1 MSHFTKQAIKESFL
15 KIAAKKPIRKITVRD
30 VVEDCGLNRN
40 TFYYYFSDIYALLED
55 LLVSETER
63 AVRACRETE
72 SIGEGFAVLFGW
84 IEENYD
90 AFRNIYTEIGR
101 DSVEYVISKVFD
113 REILAYVKRCAK
125 GIYVNGT
132 DLLLVTGVIRS
143 IYFGALSDHLRHN
156 MHMDPRAYAMRVERM
171 FKNSIPE
178 SLQVA
183 ATLPPPETE
192 EEKS

>member
-1 MSHFTKQAIKESFL
+1 MSRFTKQAIKESFL

-55 LLVSETER
+55 LLVTETER
-63 AVRACRETE
+63 AVRTCRETE

-90 AFRNIYTEIGR
+90 AFRNIYAEIGR
-101 DSVEYVISKVFD
+101 DSVEYAISKVFD
-113 REILAYVKRCAK
+113 REILAYVKKHAK
-125 GIYVNGT
+125 GIPVSET
-132 DLLLVTGVIRS
+132 DVQLVTNVIRS
-143 IYFGALSDHLRHN
+143 IYFGALSDYARRNVHI
-156 MHMDPRAYAMRVERM
+156 DPRVYAKRVEAM
-171 FKNSIPE
+171 FQNSIPE
-178 SLQVA
+178 ALQIA

-192 EEKS
+192 EERN